1 VGLPPRSDCLDRFQ
15 ARTMA
20 AHRSAMDDMSDM
32 DMSGGHAML
41 DCDGKPIPER
51 QGNWQGHILPGSIFI
66 IWGCH
71 WMIGTYWRYLV
82 ASRAGRAFRCKT
94 TEGLLPFLPQ
104 LTMFNKKYPLESI
117 LKALGGFLLFVL
129 QVHVCVWSGYC

>member
-1 VGLPPRSDCLDRFQ
+1 
-15 ARTMA
+15 MA